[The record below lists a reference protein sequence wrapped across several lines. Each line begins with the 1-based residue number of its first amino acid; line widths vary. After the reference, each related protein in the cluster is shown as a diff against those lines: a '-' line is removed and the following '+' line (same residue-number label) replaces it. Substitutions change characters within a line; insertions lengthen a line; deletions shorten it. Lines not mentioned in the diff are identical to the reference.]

1 MASQIS
7 LNAPLVGCAEDTP
20 TSSPSRDAQY
30 RKKEKE
36 KGKGGRER
44 GGGGKR
50 ACLLAQ
56 VAHSPMI

>member
-7 LNAPLVGCAEDTP
+7 LHAPLVGCAEHTP
-20 TSSPSRDAQY
+20 TSPPSRDAQY
-30 RKKEKE
+30 KKKEKE
-36 KGKGGRER
+36 KGKEGKEGGE
-44 GGGGKR
+44 R